1 MNNWLVDKL
10 KLYNTLTHTK
20 ENFIP
25 FKNNIVKMFV
35 CGPTVYD
42 SVHLGHART
51 YLIYDVLARYL
62 KFKGFKTLFIVNI
75 TDLDDK
81 IFEKAKNEQI
91 SYKTLSEKHTKEFIK
106 YLKLFNINSINHF
119 PRVSKYL
126 EEIESQIEQLIR
138 NGHAYD
144 VNGDIFFDVSTFSNY
159 GRLSH
164 QSQTELKLRR
174 LNLDPKKRDQR
185 DFPLWR
191 SWMGKEPPYFTNRF
205 GQGRPGWHIEDT
217 AISMSELGSNY
228 DIHGGA
234 IELIFPHH
242 EAEIAQA
249 ESITNNPPFVKYW
262 VHAGLLLVNGEK
274 MSKSLDNFVTLE
286 DAIRNWSPNTLRL
299 YFLSHHYRNDF
310 NFKRNNVREFE
321 RKTYTIQKAIR
332 LLDKHSK
339 LGVNSNTFNSII
351 ETEINKFFKAL
362 DNDLDTPKAIDSM
375 LLLINEVISDPK
387 LINNSVIN
395 TIQTMLTII
404 GFKISDFDV
413 FNR

>member
-1 MNNWLVDKL
+1 MNNRLVDKL
-10 KLYNTLTHTK
+10 KLYNTLTRTK
-20 ENFIP
+20 EKFIP
-25 FKNNIVKMFV
+25 FENNIVKMFV

-81 IFEKAKNEQI
+81 IFEKANNEQI
-91 SYKTLSEKHTKEFIK
+91 SYKTLSEKYTKEFIK

-119 PRVSKYL
+119 PKVSKYI
-126 EEIESQIEQLIR
+126 EEIENQIEQLIR
-138 NGHAYD
+138 NGNAYD
-144 VNGDIFFDVSTFSNY
+144 VNGAIYFDVSTFSNY

-234 IELIFPHH
+234 IEIIFPHH

-249 ESITNNPPFVKYW
+249 ESITHNPPFVKYW
-262 VHAGLLLVNGEK
+262 VHAGLLLVNGDR
-274 MSKSLDNFVTLE
+274 MSQSLDNFVTLE
-286 DAIRNWSPNTLRL
+286 DAIREWSPNTLRL
-299 YFLSHHYRNDF
+299 YFLSHHYKKDF
-310 NFKRNNVREFE
+310 NFNRNNIREFK
-321 RKTYTIQKAIR
+321 RKTSTIQKAIS
-332 LLDKHSK
+332 LLNKHSK
-339 LGVNSNTFNSII
+339 LGVYSNAFNGII
-351 ETEINKFFKAL
+351 ETETNNFFKAL

-375 LLLINEVISDPK
+375 LILINEVISDSK
-387 LINNSVIN
+387 LINNNVIN
-395 TIQTMLTII
+395 TIKTMLTII
-404 GFKISDFDV
+404 GFKISDFDEYQ
-413 FNR
+413 R

>member
-1 MNNWLVDKL
+1 MNNRLVDKL
-10 KLYNTLTHTK
+10 KLYNTLTRTK
-20 ENFIP
+20 EKFIP

-42 SVHLGHART
+42 SVHLGHIRT

-62 KFKGFKTLFIVNI
+62 KYKGFKTLFIVNI

-91 SYKTLSEKHTKEFIK
+91 SHKILSEKYTKEFIK

-249 ESITNNPPFVKYW
+249 ESIINNPPFVKYW

-299 YFLSHHYRNDF
+299 YFLSHHYRKDF

-351 ETEINKFFKAL
+351 ETEINKFFKAI

>member
-1 MNNWLVDKL
+1 MNNRLVDKL

-42 SVHLGHART
+42 SVHLGHIRT

-62 KFKGFKTLFIVNI
+62 KYKGFKTLFIVNI

-91 SYKTLSEKHTKEFIK
+91 SHKILSEKYTKEFIK

-249 ESITNNPPFVKYW
+249 ESIINNPPFVKYW

-299 YFLSHHYRNDF
+299 YFLSHHYRKDF

-351 ETEINKFFKAL
+351 ETEINKFFKAI